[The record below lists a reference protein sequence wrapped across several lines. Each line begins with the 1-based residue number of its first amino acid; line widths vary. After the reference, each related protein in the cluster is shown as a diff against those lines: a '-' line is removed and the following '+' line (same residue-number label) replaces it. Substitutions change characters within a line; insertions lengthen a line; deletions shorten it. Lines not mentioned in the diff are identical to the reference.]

1 MGPMLSKRVDDTGG
15 GWSSSEGQR
24 NGLPMFVSGRSSTLL
39 ILFFFLITY
48 MCVCMAFTNKWWG
61 WNLQTSLVVYDMSS
75 YSLFPFF
82 LLFFILQIL
91 FFIFYFSP
99 IKDEGGGLI
108 RKNDSPNSVSLVP
121 IFLQFNLIFLN
132 SSKWEVY
139 LHESID
145 SHFSIISQQINFKK
159 G

>member
-82 LLFFILQIL
+82 LLFFYSTNI
-91 FFIFYFSP
+91 IFYFLFFSNQ
-99 IKDEGGGLI
+99 GRGWGTY
-108 RKNDSPNSVSLVP
+108 
-121 IFLQFNLIFLN
+121 
-132 SSKWEVY
+132 SKKRLPQLRLSCSY
-139 LHESID
+139 FPTI
-145 SHFSIISQQINFKK
+145 
-159 G
+159 